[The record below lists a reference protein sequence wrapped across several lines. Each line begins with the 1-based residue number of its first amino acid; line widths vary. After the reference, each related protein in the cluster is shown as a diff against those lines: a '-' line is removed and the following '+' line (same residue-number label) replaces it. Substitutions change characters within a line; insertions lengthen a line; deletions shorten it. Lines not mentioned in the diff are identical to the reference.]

1 MSCFSCFSTENPIR
15 LLSKTRKLNLTYVSN
30 NLQKTDGSG
39 HDKLTISAVHKKK
52 SVNKFIK
59 NIVSFSLKNKGII
72 FFATAVLII
81 GGVYSAFNTAIE
93 AFPDVM
99 NTRIIIIT
107 QWPGRSA
114 EEVEKFISIPI
125 EVEMN
130 SVPGK
135 TSLRSI
141 SLFGL
146 SVVTLMFEDD
156 VDDFTARQNVTNRLM
171 SVDLPD
177 GIKPDIEPPYG
188 PTGEIYRYTLQSKT
202 RDPRDLKTL
211 QDWVIE
217 RQLKSVAGVADIVSF
232 GGDVKAFE
240 VSVDPNLLT
249 KYGFTAVDVFNA
261 LQKSNV
267 NVGGD
272 VINKNNQA
280 YVVRGLGLV
289 QNTED
294 IKNIIISNV
303 NGTPVQVK
311 NVAEVIES
319 KKPNLG
325 YVGRDSLTNLVE
337 CIIVMR
343 KGENASKVL
352 EGIHNK
358 VDELNNEVLPGDV
371 KIVPFYDRTRLIHYT
386 VGTVTHNLMEGMLLV
401 IFIVTIFMA
410 NWRTT
415 VIVSVIIPLSLLFAL
430 ICMKIKGMSANLL
443 SIGAIDFG
451 IIIDGAVVMVEGLF
465 VVLDHKAKAIGMDRF
480 NKMGKLGLIK
490 NTGGELAKPI
500 FFSKLIIITA
510 MLPIFAFQKV
520 EGKMFSPLAY
530 TLGFALIGSLILS
543 LTLVPVLASIWLK
556 KNVREKSNPFID
568 FIYKY
573 VNKAFNLTYGNPVKS
588 LTISVIV
595 TIISIGSFKYLGS
608 EFLPQLNEGAIYVRA
623 SMPYSSSLS
632 QSIELTEKIR
642 HKISKFAEI
651 EKVLSQTGRPDDGTD
666 ATGAFNIELHVEL
679 VPHEDWKRKISK
691 EQLINEMQDSLA
703 VFQGINF
710 SFSQPIMDNIEEA
723 VSGVK
728 GSMAVKVYGTDIQK
742 LEQMGDSVYN
752 ILKTI
757 KGVDD
762 LGIIHLMGQPE
773 IRIELNQD
781 KMAVYGVATSDLQ
794 AVIEMAIGGKAATQL
809 YEGEKKFDIRLRFLP
824 EYRQDETAIG
834 NLLIP
839 TLNGNKIPLKL
850 LANIHTI
857 TGPAFVY
864 REANQRFIG
873 VKFSVRGRDL
883 GSTIA
888 EGQEKV
894 NKAFK
899 AKLGK
904 GMKITW
910 QGEFEN
916 QERAQTRLSYV
927 VPFSIFIIFLLLFV
941 AFGNFRDAGL
951 VLLNLPFAVIG
962 GIWALHITHINFS
975 ISAGVGFIALFGI
988 CIQAE
993 VILISIFK
1001 RNLHMNMPLDQAI
1014 KEGFEDRIRSVL
1026 MTALIASLGLLPAAM
1041 STGIGSESQKPLA
1054 TVVIGGLVSST
1065 ILTLLI
1071 FPILFKLMY
1080 RKRESQKKVR

>member
-1 MSCFSCFSTENPIR
+1 M
-15 LLSKTRKLNLTYVSN
+15 
-30 NLQKTDGSG
+30 
-39 HDKLTISAVHKKK
+39 
-52 SVNKFIK
+52 NKFIK
-59 NIVSFSLKNKGII
+59 NIVAFSLKNKGVI
-72 FFATAVLII
+72 FFSTILLIL
-81 GGVYSAFNTAIE
+81 GGVYSGFNTAIE

-99 NTRIIIIT
+99 NTRIVIIT

-125 EVEMN
+125 EMEMN
-130 SVPGK
+130 AVPGK

-146 SVVTLMFEDD
+146 SVVTLMFDDD
-156 VDDFTARQNVTNRLM
+156 VEDFVARQNVTNHLT
-171 SVDLPD
+171 SVELPE

-188 PTGEIYRYTLQSKT
+188 PTGEIYRYTLRSKT
-202 RDPRDLKTL
+202 TSPADLKTL

-217 RQLKSVAGVADIVSF
+217 RQLKSVPGVADIVSF

-249 KYGFTAVDVFNA
+249 KYGFTAPDVFNA
-261 LQKSNV
+261 LQRSNV

-289 QNTED
+289 QNIED
-294 IKNIIISNV
+294 IRNIIISNI
-303 NGTPVQVK
+303 NGAPIQLK
-311 NVAEVIES
+311 NVAEVRES

-325 YVGRDSLTNLVE
+325 YVGRGKETNLVE

-343 KGENASKVL
+343 KNENASKIL
-352 EGIHNK
+352 DGIHAK
-358 VDELNNEVLPGDV
+358 VEELNNNVLPSDV
-371 KIVPFYDRTRLIHYT
+371 RIVPFYDRTKLIHFT
-386 VGTVTHNLMEGMLLV
+386 VGTVTHNLMEGMILV
-401 IFIVTIFMA
+401 IFIVSIFMA

-415 VIVSVIIPLSLLFAL
+415 VIVSVIIPLALLFAL
-430 ICMKIKGMSANLL
+430 ICMKLKGMSANLL

-451 IIIDGAVVMVEGLF
+451 IIIDGAVVMVEGIF
-465 VVLDHKAKAIGMDRF
+465 VVLDHKASKIGMAKF
-480 NKMGKLGLIK
+480 NKLGKLGIIK

-510 MLPIFAFQKV
+510 MLPIFSFQKV
-520 EGKMFSPLAY
+520 EGKMFSPLAW
-530 TLGFALIGSLILS
+530 TLGFALLGSLILS
-543 LTLVPVLASIWLK
+543 LTLVPVLCSIWLK
-556 KNVREKSNPFID
+556 KNVREKSNPFVD
-568 FIYKY
+568 FVYKY
-573 VNKAFNLTYGNPVKS
+573 VTLAFNATYNNPIKS
-588 LTISVIV
+588 LSVALIV
-595 TIISIGSFKYLGS
+595 TAISIGSFKYLGS

-623 SMPYSSSLS
+623 SMPYSSSLA
-632 QSIELTEKIR
+632 QSIDLTEKIR
-642 HKISKFAEI
+642 TKIASFQEI
-651 EKVLSQTGRPDDGTD
+651 EQVLSQTGRPDDGTD
-666 ATGAFNIELHVEL
+666 PTGAFNIELHVEL
-679 VPHEDWKRKISK
+679 IPHDDWKRKISK
-691 EQLINEMQDSLA
+691 EQLVQEMQDSLA
-703 VFQGINF
+703 VFQGISF

-728 GSMAVKVYGTDIQK
+728 GSMAVKIYGPDINR
-742 LEQMGDSVYN
+742 LEVLGDSVYK
-752 ILKTI
+752 ILRGI
-757 KGVDD
+757 RGIDD

-773 IRIELNQD
+773 LRIKLNAD
-781 KMAVYGVATSDLQ
+781 KMAIYGVATNDIQ

-809 YEGEKKFDIRLRFLP
+809 YDGEKRFDIRIRFLP
-824 EYRQDETAIG
+824 EYRGNAEAIG

-839 TLNGNKIPLKL
+839 TISGNKFPLKL
-850 LANIHTI
+850 LADITTI

-883 GSTIA
+883 GSTIK

-894 NKAFK
+894 NKAFS
-899 AKLGK
+899 AGLGK

-916 QERAQTRLSYV
+916 QQRAQTRLSYV
-927 VPFSIFIIFLLLFV
+927 VPFSICIIFILLVV
-941 AFGNFRDAGL
+941 AFGNFADASL

-962 GIWALHITHINFS
+962 GIWALHLTHINFS

-988 CIQAE
+988 AIQAE
-993 VILISIFK
+993 VILISVFK
-1001 RNLHMNMPLDQAI
+1001 RNLALNMTLDDAI
-1014 KEGFEDRIRSVL
+1014 RDGFKDRIRSVL
-1026 MTALIASLGLLPAAM
+1026 MTALIASLGLLPAAV
-1041 STGIGSESQKPLA
+1041 SSGIGSESQKPLA

-1071 FPILFKLMY
+1071 FPILFKMLYVYKM
-1080 RKRESQKKVR
+1080 KKQNLAKSWKTV

>member
-1 MSCFSCFSTENPIR
+1 M
-15 LLSKTRKLNLTYVSN
+15 
-30 NLQKTDGSG
+30 
-39 HDKLTISAVHKKK
+39 
-52 SVNKFIK
+52 NKFIK
-59 NIVSFSLKNKGII
+59 NIVAFSLKNKGII
-72 FFATAVLII
+72 FFSTVLLIL
-81 GGVYSAFNTAIE
+81 GGVYSGFNTAIE

-99 NTRIIIIT
+99 NTRIVIIT

-125 EVEMN
+125 EMEMN
-130 SVPGK
+130 AVPGK

-146 SVVTLMFEDD
+146 SVVTLMFDDD
-156 VDDFTARQNVTNRLM
+156 VEDFVARQNVTNHLT
-171 SVDLPD
+171 SVELPE

-188 PTGEIYRYTLQSKT
+188 PTGEIYRYTLRSKT
-202 RDPRDLKTL
+202 TSPADLKTL

-217 RQLKSVAGVADIVSF
+217 RQLKSVPGVADIVSF

-249 KYGFTAVDVFNA
+249 KYGFTAPDVFNA

-289 QNTED
+289 QNIED
-294 IKNIIISNV
+294 IRNIIISNV
-303 NGTPVQVK
+303 NGAPIQLK
-311 NVAEVIES
+311 NVAEVRES

-325 YVGRDSLTNLVE
+325 YVGRGKETNLVE

-343 KGENASKVL
+343 KNENASKIL
-352 EGIHNK
+352 DGIHAK
-358 VDELNNEVLPGDV
+358 VEELNNNVLPSDV
-371 KIVPFYDRTRLIHYT
+371 QIVPFYDRTKLIHFT
-386 VGTVTHNLMEGMLLV
+386 VGTVTHNLMEGMILV
-401 IFIVTIFMA
+401 IFIVSIFMA

-415 VIVSVIIPLSLLFAL
+415 VIVSVIIPLALLFAL
-430 ICMKIKGMSANLL
+430 ICMKLKGMSANLL

-451 IIIDGAVVMVEGLF
+451 IIIDGAVVMVEGIF
-465 VVLDHKAKAIGMDRF
+465 VVLDHKASKVGMAKF
-480 NKMGKLGLIK
+480 NKLGKLGLIK

-510 MLPIFAFQKV
+510 MLPIFSFQKV
-520 EGKMFSPLAY
+520 EGKMFSPLAW
-530 TLGFALIGSLILS
+530 TLGFALLGSLILS
-543 LTLVPVLASIWLK
+543 LTLVPVLCSIWLK
-556 KNVREKSNPFID
+556 KNVREKSNPFVD
-568 FIYKY
+568 FVYKY
-573 VNKAFNLTYGNPVKS
+573 VTLAFNATYNNPVKS
-588 LTISVIV
+588 LSIALIITA
-595 TIISIGSFKYLGS
+595 ISIGSFKYLGS

-623 SMPYSSSLS
+623 SMPYSSSLA
-632 QSIELTEKIR
+632 QSIDLTEKIR
-642 HKISKFAEI
+642 KKISSFQEI
-651 EKVLSQTGRPDDGTD
+651 EQVLSQTGRPDDGTD
-666 ATGAFNIELHVEL
+666 PTGAFNIELHVEL
-679 VPHEDWKRKISK
+679 IPHDDWKRKISK
-691 EQLINEMQDSLA
+691 EQLVQEMQDSLS

-728 GSMAVKVYGTDIQK
+728 GSMAVKIYGPDINR
-742 LEQMGDSVYN
+742 LEVLGDSVYR
-752 ILKTI
+752 ILKGI

-773 IRIELNQD
+773 LRIKLNAD
-781 KMAVYGVATSDLQ
+781 KMAIYGVATNDIQ

-809 YEGEKKFDIRLRFLP
+809 YDGEKRFDIRIRFLP
-824 EYRQDETAIG
+824 EYRGNAEAIG

-839 TLNGNKIPLKL
+839 TISGNRFPLKL
-850 LANIHTI
+850 LADISTI

-883 GSTIA
+883 GSTIK

-894 NKAFK
+894 SKAFS
-899 AKLGK
+899 AGLGK

-916 QERAQTRLSYV
+916 QQRAQTRLSYV
-927 VPFSIFIIFLLLFV
+927 VPFSICIIFILLV
-941 AFGNFRDAGL
+941 IAFGNFADASL

-962 GIWALHITHINFS
+962 GIWALHLTHINFS

-988 CIQAE
+988 AIQAE
-993 VILISIFK
+993 VILISVFK
-1001 RNLHMNMPLDQAI
+1001 RNLALNMTLDDAI
-1014 KEGFEDRIRSVL
+1014 REGFKDRIRSVL
-1026 MTALIASLGLLPAAM
+1026 MTALIASLGLLPAAV
-1041 STGIGSESQKPLA
+1041 SSGIGSESQKPLA

-1071 FPILFKLMY
+1071 FPILFKMLY
-1080 RKRESQKKVR
+1080 LRKMKKQNQAKSWKTV

>member
-1 MSCFSCFSTENPIR
+1 
-15 LLSKTRKLNLTYVSN
+15 
-30 NLQKTDGSG
+30 
-39 HDKLTISAVHKKK
+39 
-52 SVNKFIK
+52 VNTFIK
-59 NIVSFSLKNKGII
+59 NIVAFSLKNKGIV
-72 FFATAVLII
+72 FFATIALVL
-81 GGVYSAFNTAIE
+81 GGVYSGFNTAIE

-146 SVVTLMFEDD
+146 SVVTIMFDDNIED
-156 VDDFTARQNVTNRLM
+156 FEARQNVTNHLM

-177 GIKPDIEPPYG
+177 GVKADIEPPYG
-188 PTGEIYRYTLQSKT
+188 PTGEIYRYTLKSKT
-202 RDPRDLKTL
+202 SSPADLKTL

-217 RQLKSVAGVADIVSF
+217 RQLKSVPGVADIVSF

-249 KYGFTAVDVFNA
+249 KYGFTAPDVFNA
-261 LQKSNV
+261 MQRSNV

-289 QNTED
+289 QNIDD
-294 IKNIIISNV
+294 IKNIIVSNF
-303 NGTPVQVK
+303 NGTPIQLK
-311 NVAEVIES
+311 NVAEVRES

-325 YVGRDSLTNLVE
+325 YVGRGEEQNLVE

-343 KGENASKVL
+343 KNENASKVL
-352 EGIHNK
+352 DGIHAK
-358 VDELNNEVLPGDV
+358 VDELNKDVLPDGV

-401 IFIVTIFMA
+401 IFIVSVFMA

-415 VIVSVIIPLSLLFAL
+415 VIVSVIIPLALLFAL
-430 ICMKIKGMSANLL
+430 ICMKLKGMSANLL

-451 IIIDGAVVMVEGLF
+451 IIIDGAVVMVEGIF
-465 VVLDHKAKAIGMDRF
+465 VVLDHKAKSVGMPKF
-480 NKMGKLGLIK
+480 NKLGKLGIIK

-510 MLPIFAFQKV
+510 MLPIFSFQKV
-520 EGKMFSPLAY
+520 EGKMFSPLAW
-530 TLGFALIGSLILS
+530 TLGFALLGSLILS
-543 LTLVPVLASIWLK
+543 LTLVPVLCSIWLK
-556 KNVREKSNPFID
+556 KNVREKSNPFVD
-568 FIYKY
+568 FVYKY
-573 VNKAFNLTYGNPVKS
+573 VTKAFNLTYGNPIKS
-588 LTISVIV
+588 LTIALVV
-595 TIISIGSFKYLGS
+595 TAISIGSFKYLGS

-632 QSIELTEKIR
+632 QSIEVTEKIR
-642 HKISKFAEI
+642 KKILKFGEI

-666 ATGAFNIELHVEL
+666 PTGAFNIELHVEL

-691 EQLINEMQDSLA
+691 EQLIQEMQDSLA

-728 GSMAVKVYGTDIQK
+728 GSMAVKVYGNDIGR

-752 ILKTI
+752 ILKSI
-757 KGVDD
+757 RGVDD

-773 IRIELNQD
+773 LRIKLDPD
-781 KMAVYGVATSDLQ
+781 KMAIYGVSTSDIQ
-794 AVIEMAIGGKAATQL
+794 SVIEMAIGGKAATQL
-809 YEGEKKFDIRLRFLP
+809 YDGEKRFDIRLRFLP
-824 EYRQDETAIG
+824 EYRENAEAIG

-839 TLNGNKIPLKL
+839 AANGARFPLKL
-850 LANIHTI
+850 LANISTL

-883 GSTIA
+883 GSTIQ

-894 NKAFK
+894 GKAFG
-899 AKLGK
+899 AKLSK

-916 QERAQTRLSYV
+916 QQRAQTRLAYV
-927 VPFSIFIIFLLLFV
+927 VPFSILIIFILLV
-941 AFGNFRDAGL
+941 IAFGNFMDAGL

-962 GIWALHITHINFS
+962 GIWALHLTHINFS

-988 CIQAE
+988 AIQAE

-1001 RNLHMNMPLDQAI
+1001 RNLHLNMPLDDAI
-1014 KEGFEDRIRSVL
+1014 KEGFKDRIRSVL

-1041 STGIGSESQKPLA
+1041 SSGIGSESQKPLA

-1071 FPILFKLMY
+1071 FPILFKLLY
-1080 RKRESQKKVR
+1080 LKKESKKNRPSQNVIS

>member
-1 MSCFSCFSTENPIR
+1 M
-15 LLSKTRKLNLTYVSN
+15 
-30 NLQKTDGSG
+30 
-39 HDKLTISAVHKKK
+39 
-52 SVNKFIK
+52 NKFIK
-59 NIVSFSLKNKGII
+59 NIVGFSLRHKGIV
-72 FFATAVLII
+72 FFFTLLLIA
-81 GGVYSAFNTAIE
+81 GGVYSGFNTSIE

-146 SVVTLMFEDD
+146 SVITLMFEDD
-156 VDDFTARQNVTNRLM
+156 VEDFTARQNVTNRLM

-177 GIKPDIEPPYG
+177 GVKADIEPPYG
-188 PTGEIYRYTLQSKT
+188 PTGEIYRYTLKSKNT
-202 RDPRDLKTL
+202 NARDLKTL

-217 RQLKSVAGVADIVSF
+217 RQLKSIAGVADIVSF
-232 GGDVKAFE
+232 GGDVKVFE

-249 KYGFTAVDVFNA
+249 KYGYTAPDVFNA

-272 VINKNNQA
+272 VMNKNNQA

-289 QNTED
+289 QNIED
-294 IKNIIISNV
+294 IKSIIISNI
-303 NGTPVQVK
+303 NGTPIQLK
-311 NVAEVIES
+311 NVAEVVES

-325 YVGRDSLTNLVE
+325 YVGRDSLQNLVE
-337 CIIVMR
+337 CIVVMR

-352 EGIHNK
+352 EGIHEK
-358 VDELNNEVLPGDV
+358 VDELNKTILPSDV
-371 KIVPFYDRTRLIHYT
+371 QIEPFYDRTRLIHYT

-401 IFIVTIFMA
+401 IFIVSIFMA

-415 VIVSVIIPLSLLFAL
+415 VIVSVVIPLALLFAL
-430 ICMKIKGMSANLL
+430 VCMKLKGMSANLL

-451 IIIDGAVVMVEGLF
+451 IIIDGAVVMVEGIF
-465 VVLDHKAKAIGMDRF
+465 VMLDQRAHDMGMARF
-480 NKMGKLGLIK
+480 NKLGKLGLIK

-530 TLGFALIGSLILS
+530 TLGFALLGSLILS
-543 LTLVPVLASIWLK
+543 LTLVPVLCSIWLK
-556 KNVREKSNPFID
+556 KNVREKNNPIIGFV
-568 FIYKY
+568 YKMITR
-573 VNKAFNLTYGNPVKS
+573 AFNVTYNNPVKS
-588 LTISVIV
+588 LVISIIV
-595 TIISIGSFKYLGS
+595 TIISIGSFTYLGS

-623 SMPYSSSLS
+623 SMPYSSSLA
-632 QSIELTEKIR
+632 QSIDLTEKIR
-642 HKISKFAEI
+642 KKISKFSEI

-666 ATGAFNIELHVEL
+666 PTGAFNIELHVEL
-679 VPHEDWKRKISK
+679 VPHEDWKRNISK
-691 EQLINEMQDSLA
+691 EELVNEMQDSLA
-703 VFQGINF
+703 VFQGISF

-723 VSGVK
+723 VSCVK
-728 GSMAVKVYGTDIQK
+728 GSMAVKVFGTDIGR
-742 LEQMGDSVYN
+742 LEQLGDSVYR

-773 IRIELNQD
+773 LRIKIVPD
-781 KMAVYGVATSDLQ
+781 KLAIYGVSTADLQ
-794 AVIEMAIGGKAATQL
+794 AVIEMAVGGKAATQL
-809 YEGEKKFDIRLRFLP
+809 YDGEKKFDIRLRFIQ
-824 EYRQDETAIG
+824 EYRKDADAIG

-839 TLNGNKIPLKL
+839 TLNGGKIPLRM
-850 LANIHTI
+850 LADITTI

-883 GSTIA
+883 GSTIK

-894 NKAFK
+894 DKAFK
-899 AKLGK
+899 SSLGK

-916 QERAQTRLSYV
+916 QQRAQLRLSYV
-927 VPFSIFIIFLLLFV
+927 VPFSIFIIFILLV
-941 AFGNFRDAGL
+941 IAFGNFKDAGL

-962 GIWALHITHINFS
+962 GIWALHLTHINFS

-993 VILISIFK
+993 VILISVFK
-1001 RNLHMNMPLDQAI
+1001 RNLSQGMSLDMAI
-1014 KEGFEDRIRSVL
+1014 RDGFRDRIRSVL
-1026 MTALIASLGLLPAAM
+1026 MTALIASLGLLPAAT
-1041 STGIGSESQKPLA
+1041 SSGIGSESQKPLA

-1071 FPILFKLMY
+1071 FPILFKLLY
-1080 RKRESQKKVR
+1080 IRDEKKGKKVTAPTV